1 MNIEEAIKTS
11 IEYET
16 KVRDLYITAMKKVE
30 DPVGRKIFHTMAK
43 EEQGHLDYLNDRL
56 EKWKESGKLD
66 VPALKTAVPSK
77 AAIEEGIRKVAKGM
91 TREVKESEIEIL
103 QQALEAETK
112 TSDYYRRLVEELP
125 GEGKEMFSKF
135 LEIEEGH
142 LAIVQAEIG
151 SLTGNGFWFDFSDI
165 SLEMG

>member
-30 DPVGRKIFHTMAK
+30 DPVCRKIVHTMAK

-66 VPALKTAVPSK
+66 VPALKTTEPIPLYPRRFGRHKQGDLYPSSK
-77 AAIEEGIRKVAKGM
+77 CQVRRPPK
-91 TREVKESEIEIL
+91 RCNR
-103 QQALEAETK
+103 TK
-112 TSDYYRRLVEELP
+112 TEV
-125 GEGKEMFSKF
+125 
-135 LEIEEGH
+135 
-142 LAIVQAEIG
+142 VT
-151 SLTGNGFWFDFSDI
+151 LTNPNRFP
-165 SLEMG
+165 